1 MKSYDAHHLRNVAVL
16 GHAGSGKTS
25 LAECMLFESSEI
37 SRRGN
42 IEEHTT
48 ASDFHEI
55 EHERQASVFATPL
68 FAEWKDYK
76 INIIDTPGYADY
88 IGEVVA
94 SMRVADT
101 GMMVVAANHGVEVGT
116 EALWTYTKQFD
127 TPVMFV
133 VNKVDHDQSDF
144 WRAVD
149 QIHDRFGREAV
160 VVQYPLTQGAGFNT
174 IVDVL
179 TMHAYEYPTGGG
191 TPRRL
196 PIPDSEKARA
206 TELHNAL
213 VEIVAENDETLM
225 DHYLASGELDVV
237 EMRQGLTL
245 SLIKRQLFPIFCTSA
260 KLDMGAGRL
269 MSFIDI
275 VVPAPVEMP
284 PVPTLGGTSLSAD
297 PAGKPCIFVYKASSE
312 ANTGDMSYFRVY
324 SGTIKH
330 GMDLVN
336 EQTGVTERIGQ
347 LYVMNGKRRI
357 EVAELAAG
365 DLGATVKLKNTHV
378 NNTLH
383 EKGVNLVLPPIDFP
397 TPTVR
402 TAVALTST
410 GDEGKLGLA
419 LHHLQEEDPT
429 LVVEHAA
436 DLHQIILHGQGDM
449 HLQAAKHRL
458 LHRFSLDVAFSP
470 ARIPYQETIRTS
482 VNTEYRHKKQTGGAG
497 QFAEVHM
504 RVEPYVEGMP
514 APADLQV
521 RHTEEHDLPWG
532 GKLVYCHCIVGGVI
546 DQRFMPAI
554 LKGVMEKMQEGP
566 ITGSHV
572 RDIRV
577 SVYDGKMHAVDSS
590 EAAFKTA
597 GRMAFK
603 EAFVQANPL
612 LLEPIYD
619 VVITVPEE
627 LTGDVMSD
635 LPLRRGMIEGVDV
648 EGHYQRISVLMPLA
662 ELDTY
667 ATVLR
672 SMTQGRASFTAS
684 LREYQPVPPQLQHA
698 LHADYVARRGE
709 DDDHR

>member
-1 MKSYDAHHLRNVAVL
+1 MKSYDAHHLRNVAIL

-25 LAECMLFESSEI
+25 LAECMLYESEEI
-37 SRRGN
+37 PRRGS
-42 IEEHTT
+42 IEERTT
-48 ASDFHEI
+48 TSDFHEI
-55 EHERQASVFATPL
+55 EHERQASVFASPL
-68 FAEWKDYK
+68 VAEWRDYK

-88 IGEVVA
+88 IGEVVS
-94 SMRVADT
+94 SMRVVDT
-101 GMMVVAANHGVEVGT
+101 SIMVVAANHGVEVGT
-116 EALWTYTKQFD
+116 EALWKYTERFR

-133 VNKVDHDQSDF
+133 VNKVDHEHADF
-144 WRAVD
+144 WRSVD

-160 VVQYPLTQGAGFNT
+160 VVQYPLVQGAGFNT

-179 TMHAYEYPTGGG
+179 TMTAYVFPPHGGK
-191 TPRRL
+191 PEKMA
-196 PIPDSEKARA
+196 IPEQELERA
-206 TELHNAL
+206 NRLHNEL

-225 DHYLASGELDVV
+225 DHYLERGNLDVE

-245 SLIKRQLFPIFCTSA
+245 SLIKRQIFPIFCVSA
-260 KLDMGAGRL
+260 KLDMGAGRI

-284 PVPTLGGTSLSAD
+284 AVATMGGTMLTAD
-297 PAGKPCIFVYKASSE
+297 PTGKPCIFVYRSSSE

-324 SGTIKH
+324 SGTITH

-347 LYVMNGKRRI
+347 LYVMNGKKRI
-357 EVAELAAG
+357 EVPQLEAG

-383 EKGVNLVLPPIDFP
+383 EKGLNLVLPAIDFP
-397 TPTVR
+397 APKVR
-402 TAVALTST
+402 TAVVLAKN
-410 GDEGKLGLA
+410 GEEDKLGMA

-429 LVVEHAA
+429 LIVEHAA

-458 LHRFSLDVAFSP
+458 ASRFKLDVNFVP
-470 ARIPYQETIRTS
+470 ARIPYQETIRRS
-482 VNTEYRHKKQTGGAG
+482 INTEYRHKKQTGGAG

-504 RVEPYVEGMP
+504 RVEPYVEGMG
-514 APADLQV
+514 APEQLQV
-521 RHTEEHDLPWG
+521 RGTEVHDLPWG
-532 GKLVYCHCIVGGVI
+532 GKLVYCNCIVGGVI

-577 SVYDGKMHAVDSS
+577 SVFDGKMHPVDSS

-603 EAFVQANPL
+603 EAFIKADPM
-612 LLEPIYD
+612 LLEPIYTVD
-619 VVITVPEE
+619 ITVPEE

-648 EGHYQRISVLMPLA
+648 EGHYQRIKVLMPLA

-672 SMTQGRASFTAS
+672 SMTQGRASYTSAFS
-684 LREYQPVPPQLQHA
+684 VYQQVPSQLQQK
-698 LHADYVARRGE
+698 LHADYVAHAQE
-709 DDDHR
+709 EA